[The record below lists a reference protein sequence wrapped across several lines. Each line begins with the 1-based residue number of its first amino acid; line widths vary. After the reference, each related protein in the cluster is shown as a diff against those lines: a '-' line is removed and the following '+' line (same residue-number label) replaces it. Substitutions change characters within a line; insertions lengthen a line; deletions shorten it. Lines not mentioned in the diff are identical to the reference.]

1 MFVKVIVLLIK
12 EYKRE
17 KMASRYELD
26 KDIVSI
32 SKQIEQ
38 LKLDNS
44 IYQKFIDKKTVELGN
59 DDDDKKK
66 KKNKKNIATLLT
78 PEQKCEVAN
87 VIHEEMLSEI
97 ETHRKNSEK
106 MIDTLRAVLEEI
118 EIRIGELKRDAYEFK
133 RDIVVGAENARTGKI
148 MAERVTKYFE
158 DKLNMID
165 AIIEKLRLKNS
176 SLKGQ
181 INKIET
187 ILSQKEEVGDALH
200 YIDFHQLQI
209 ENKQYVAKIEER
221 NEELLTVK
229 VATGKTVQSLNE
241 FKRKLNEKLDEA
253 DWLKKEIEDKKLN
266 LGRLEKELGRVKTE
280 VKSESRQKDT
290 LRQQIEEAA
299 EMPSIE
305 NYISQKR
312 EMYDF
317 ETSLKNWE
325 KKVEIMEMAAKR
337 SKVLVSKAKTY
348 V

>member
-1 MFVKVIVLLIK
+1 
-12 EYKRE
+12 
-17 KMASRYELD
+17 
-26 KDIVSI
+26 
-32 SKQIEQ
+32 
-38 LKLDNS
+38 
-44 IYQKFIDKKTVELGN
+44 
-59 DDDDKKK
+59 
-66 KKNKKNIATLLT
+66 
-78 PEQKCEVAN
+78 
-87 VIHEEMLSEI
+87 
-97 ETHRKNSEK
+97 
-106 MIDTLRAVLEEI
+106 
-118 EIRIGELKRDAYEFK
+118 
-133 RDIVVGAENARTGKI
+133 

-187 ILSQKEEVGDALH
+187 VLSQKEEVGDALH

-241 FKRKLNEKLDEA
+241 FKRKLNEKLEEA
-253 DWLKKEIEDKKLN
+253 DWLKKEVEDKKAN
-266 LGRLEKELGRVKTE
+266 LARLAKELGRVKTE

-290 LRQQIEEAA
+290 IRQEIEEAA

-305 NYISQKR
+305 SYISQKR
-312 EMYDF
+312 EMYDL

-337 SKVLVSKAKTY
+337 SKVLVNKAKTY